1 MAGQAEELLHRVV
14 SACWP
19 TFRERAENA
28 GGLPGFVVDEV
39 EGYLRCGIRAR
50 LPVARTTEL
59 DTKRRVDRGQLCGQR
74 TRVLRPHHARSQ
86 IPRERLARAA
96 RVEERLNPR
105 ANYAM
110 VISYERAPSMATF
123 TITLSEPL
131 QRYLER
137 KLADSGC
144 RSESEYVQE
153 LLEAEQRE
161 EEELDA
167 WERLRQKVE
176 EGLASGPPIPATD
189 ELWSDLR
196 AELAERRSQASR

>member
-1 MAGQAEELLHRVV
+1 
-14 SACWP
+14 
-19 TFRERAENA
+19 
-28 GGLPGFVVDEV
+28 
-39 EGYLRCGIRAR
+39 
-50 LPVARTTEL
+50 
-59 DTKRRVDRGQLCGQR
+59 
-74 TRVLRPHHARSQ
+74 
-86 IPRERLARAA
+86 
-96 RVEERLNPR
+96 
-105 ANYAM
+105 
-110 VISYERAPSMATF
+110 MATF

-161 EEELDA
+161 EEALDA

-176 EGLASGPPIPATD
+176 EGLASGPPLPATD